1 MATSKWKQV
10 KVKVKGKMVTRWTDG
25 KTFRLS
31 KPGLKSGLRQAA
43 TSGLKKGDYNVGRT
57 KQWDG
62 KKYVPV
68 NVTRAGQKATLNGKP
83 VVADGKGNWRTPAP
97 NSISGY
103 GKKVGTYK
111 PGNRTSGSNTPT
123 PRKRGVSNIPP
134 KEAQPGSPSYVKPKS
149 TGGSGSGNRKNVTP
163 TTPKRKPQ
171 AEVGSKNPS
180 KAAKD
185 SNMKAWAKAN
195 PDLAKKV
202 KKGQAGYE
210 AIQSVINPNAKAKPA
225 NIGPVKD
232 GAKYARSLAKPA
244 NIGPVKDGA
253 KYARSLAKPANVG
266 PVKDGAKY
274 ARSLAKSNEKKK
286 KQRRFSNESLRRAGQ
301 RTYNRGAA

>member
-10 KVKVKGKMVTRWTDG
+10 KVKVKGKTVTRWTDG

-103 GKKVGTYK
+103 GAKVGTYK
-111 PGNRTSGSNTPT
+111 PGNRTSGSKTTAPSRTVPKGSMNISAEGRKQAAANRAEAKAKREKAAAEEKKRLADQRAGSSNTPPT
-123 PRKRGVSNIPP
+123 ETKPP
-134 KEAQPGSPSYVKPKS
+134 KPPATSSKKL
-149 TGGSGSGNRKNVTP
+149 TP
-163 TTPKRKPQ
+163 MQ
-171 AEVGSKNPS
+171 Q
-180 KAAKD
+180 
-185 SNMKAWAKAN
+185 WAKN
-195 PDLAKKV
+195 HKGLAKKITDG
-202 KKGQAGYE
+202 KDKGQAGYKDIKE
-210 AIQSVINPNAKAKPA
+210 LKIGRSTKPR
-225 NIGPVKD
+225 NWVEKN
-232 GAKYARSLAKPA
+232 YKP
-244 NIGPVKDGA
+244 G
-253 KYARSLAKPANVG
+253 
-266 PVKDGAKY
+266 
-274 ARSLAKSNEKKK
+274 KKK
-286 KQRRFSNESLRRAGQ
+286 
-301 RTYNRGAA
+301 